1 MTMTTEAEA
10 AVALPGARSV
20 DRPRG
25 RVRAALA
32 TALLIAATGA
42 GVVFGDPLTTGS
54 ILAIVGLLYLFRAAV
69 FSWPGAAVGLVLVI
83 CLVPARRY
91 TLPVK
96 LPFAAE
102 PYRIVVIVLLAL
114 VIGALLIDPAFRW
127 QKLELGGPVMIFLAT
142 QLLSIAVNLPGLIDH
157 GLASDAGMSLVSL
170 LIITAAFLLSRQL
183 FQSRRIVQVVLT
195 ALGLCGALVGALA
208 TLERVTRTNLF
219 LQFFSLL
226 PLHRLSESE
235 SLFVKAGT
243 VRAFGPAQHPIALA
257 VFLTMLIPITVYLA
271 KHADWPR
278 RPAPRELF
286 WLGCTVLIALGM
298 LAAVSRTSFVSL
310 AVMLVILVLLRPGI
324 LPKLVVYGA
333 LGIGAA
339 FLVSARN
346 MISLVSQLTD
356 PQALIASQEQSP
368 GWTGSG
374 RLADL
379 GPSLAAAASHPLVGT
394 GLGSRVTIGPTA
406 NALIL
411 DDQYLTSLLESGA
424 IGVLGIAIMMLIPFG
439 RLAVFGAR
447 SPRPGEAEDVPQRR
461 DLAVALAISIIGYAV
476 ALFFFDGFSFI
487 QTLLTFLLLLGLGS
501 WALVGDQPSAFR
513 LTGMSL
519 AARRKARRDPVDAD
533 PPVPSQAA
541 AP

>member
-1 MTMTTEAEA
+1 MTTETGA
-10 AVALPGARSV
+10 AVALPGGPSTDHR
-20 DRPRG
+20 RG
-25 RVRAALA
+25 RGRAIVA
-32 TALLIAATGA
+32 TALLIAAAGA
-42 GVVFGDPLTTGS
+42 GVLFGDPLTTGS
-54 ILAIVGLLYLFRAAV
+54 LLAIVGLLYLFRAAV

-91 TLPVK
+91 TLPVT

-102 PYRIVVIVLLAL
+102 PYRIVVIAMLAV
-114 VIGALLIDPAFRW
+114 VIAALLIDPAFRW
-127 QKLELGGPVMIFLAT
+127 QKLELGGPVAIFLAT

-157 GLASDAGMSLVSL
+157 GLVSNAGMSLVSL
-170 LIITAAFLLSRQL
+170 LIITAVFVLSRQL
-183 FQSRRIVQVVLT
+183 FRSRRMVQLVLH

-208 TLERVTRTNLF
+208 TVERVTRNNLF
-219 LQFFSLL
+219 LDFFSLL

-298 LAAVSRTSFVSL
+298 LAAVSRTSLVSI
-310 AVMLVILVLLRPGI
+310 AVMLIVVVLLRPGI
-324 LPKLVVYGA
+324 LPKLLVYGV

-346 MISLVSQLTD
+346 MIALVSQFTD

-394 GLGSRVTIGPTA
+394 GLGSRVTIGPSA

-424 IGVLGIAIMMLIPFG
+424 IGVLGIAIMMLVPFG
-439 RLAVFGAR
+439 RLAAFGAR
-447 SPRPGEAEDVPQRR
+447 SARPGEPGDAQERR
-461 DLAVALAISIIGYAV
+461 DLAVAVAVSIIGYAV

-487 QTLLTFLLLLGLGS
+487 QTLLTFLLVLALGS
-501 WALVGDQPSAFR
+501 WALVGERATTLVFAEVP
-513 LTGMSL
+513 L
-519 AARRKARRDPVDAD
+519 AARRRRNGHPVGAGDPGR
-533 PPVPSQAA
+533 SEAA